1 MTSCA
6 QSATFSSVLGTCCRS
21 SSEALRKEGPVGV
34 RAGVSLAPS
43 TRAVTESAAPAGAE
57 DSGMGRV

>member
-1 MTSCA
+1 MTSWA
-6 QSATFSSVLGTCCRS
+6 QSATFSSVLGTCS

-34 RAGVSLAPS
+34 RAGESVAPS